1 MTGQWTD
8 KGDIGRMFSRE
19 VRAELARNRTTA
31 GSLATVLGVSEATV
45 YRRLNGDSPWTL
57 DEAMAV
63 AAHLSIP
70 ISRLAQAGSAA

>member
-1 MTGQWTD
+1 MD

-31 GSLATVLGVSEATV
+31 SSLASVLGVSEATV

-63 AAHLSIP
+63 VAHLNIP
-70 ISRLAQAGSAA
+70 LSRLAPAGSAA